1 MPLPMFVLEG
11 PPTPSFPLRELGGG
25 ESDLSHKNSLPRGL
39 GFYERGH
46 SVLYVGNQPT
56 NRQGGKNG

>member
-25 ESDLSHKNSLPRGL
+25 ESDVSHKVVVKVC
-39 GFYERGH
+39 YERGYRFLH
-46 SVLYVGNQPT
+46 VGNQPT